1 MAEVVAEG
9 EVILRARENVREEL
23 AKAEAAFE
31 RTMKKLDGQEA
42 ELKIQADML
51 DFDRKAKEAQAE
63 IARLDKKKATVTID
77 ADTKKIDEAIAKEQA
92 NLKKLELANVRLNNR
107 QRKLAEERAAAND
120 KLYNQMEKGEKHVA
134 DVADRES
141 KRAADAHKKAI
152 DSVTKADQAAVRGRI
167 KAASDEA
174 TAKTREAQRAASEA
188 EKAQKFI
195 TKAQSREVNLRIRD
209 SIREADGRIRDS
221 TREAAAREK
230 IQGSEARLERQ
241 YIDLRK
247 KRQRLEQAQGKTFL
261 PTNERTLIGFD
272 IRGVDEQIAEVRA
285 KLALIGK
292 PPPEVDIHLNMDNRA
307 ADSLNRWISAISTTT
322 VRLGPFTTTIA
333 GAARALALL
342 GPIITGVVGS
352 IGALAGAAGSAALG
366 FGGALTAG
374 VGAFGLVLGSTAGL
388 LPGLLRDFKN
398 LNTLQDAYHKQVL
411 KTGAGSD
418 KAKTKLK
425 EFNHALGEVSPSARQ
440 AFDSFDKLQTSY
452 RGLAQ
457 QARTPFLSAMNEGF
471 KTANTLISRFGP
483 EALQS
488 FGIVSRGVKA
498 VARALRGP
506 EATGIIG
513 TLFDS
518 GQKAL
523 PAFGR
528 GLGNLASS
536 AARVAAAFS
545 RMLAPLGSGFEKWT
559 QRFSD
564 FTKDS
569 SKLNRFVD
577 NTTKSMRSFGHLLQ
591 STGGFLATFFGAGVG
606 PGVQLV
612 DRLSAGIDKITN
624 SIRANPKG
632 LGDFFA
638 ESVGTAEK
646 LYGVLQP
653 LASLFMEWATI
664 LRPFSNLIL
673 AVSGSIASLVASL
686 AGFGPTRGLI
696 TAAFSIFLAGT
707 LVSKIRNVT
716 QAVATLA
723 ASLGALGA
731 KQAALRTGS
740 ALTGGAL
747 AGLGRNAAI
756 GARGVTAAEA
766 GLTAAAARGAAP
778 VRATSRVNPT
788 IGPAIPV
795 GAAANAEK
803 TAASTAKLAGAAT
816 KGARSLGALKVGLTG
831 VGAVLGIANPAF
843 GAAALAVTGAA
854 VAYTYF
860 KHRNDDVKKAI
871 GETAAATDRTAA
883 AYRANSGALADTASQ
898 SERANLVVRQARR
911 DLDHAKKGT
920 DDYKLAQLNLKDALR
935 ARGQNEQA
943 VQANLKENSRLGK
956 EQVTRVNDQI
966 KAFDKLNKSKMD
978 DYRNDI
984 KNRKGTM
991 YAGSIDD
998 IKDKQELAALDAKR
1012 TKLLDQQTAALNR
1025 NAAVQA
1031 NNARGL
1037 AGLSAATGKAE
1048 QQLGQFARTAD
1059 HASAKKIAVK
1069 FQDSGDAGRVAAA
1082 AGRAIKAGV
1091 PSKVATRVAV
1101 STSDAETSIKRL
1113 NATRLT
1119 PKRLS
1124 IVEQGGA
1131 KAIATVQHLTGLK
1144 LTDKQQ
1150 NIISKGG
1157 PKAIAEL
1164 GHLLGIKLTD
1174 KQQRTTESGAAAVI
1188 QRMAQINGIKLNTKQ
1203 AKAILNDLASGK
1215 AHSIAG
1221 AIAAIPG
1228 SKTSTITTVYR
1239 EVHVGKN
1246 LGSHRAQGGVFAAA
1260 TGKAGASTRIAGESY
1275 SSPALER
1282 TISAAFKQTANI
1294 AANRKSYGE
1303 RVSKPKLLVGEQRGH
1318 PEYVIATNPAFRK
1331 RNQGLLASAAKRLG
1345 MGVTAAASG
1354 FGPTM
1359 GSLGG
1364 AGYTPSFGIDK
1375 APPGPGKAPKTKKGF
1390 VTNYTKKGA
1399 RKRLKSGRD
1408 WANYVN
1414 GLTVQQ
1420 GDLEREVGI
1429 RESQVNEPEEL
1440 LVEVGRITGK
1450 DPQTGKDVDLGP
1462 QMAPNQPQIDA
1473 YKTQLKSVLDAMD
1486 ALINV
1491 IQTIIQAIPQAI
1503 NAINIEDMYRK
1514 TNEHNLNDAISH
1526 EKSIIAN
1533 HSKGKQTAKDKATV
1547 ASFKTKLAR
1556 DEKRLDFEKKAR
1568 DQIKEDRTTLTDGYK
1583 EAGFDLREARI
1594 ARDSTNADYMGIQGK
1609 ATTQAAAENKQTT
1622 GDGTG
1627 GSGGTGGSSDSG
1639 PTLAQQTGL
1648 ADTERAN
1655 ILKQFGGNTLGLSAT
1670 GAVGAAGGGAQRN
1683 AANVSPNA
1691 GAGTIDPQA
1700 GGSSAGSF
1708 AVGNGG
1714 AKSVAAAFAGGA
1726 AAAGVLGAAGAA
1738 GGAAATSSLGGGSV
1752 TNNTITN
1759 NFAAPPPD
1767 AHTWTKGLE
1776 FEVGAIL

>member
-9 EVILRARENVREEL
+9 EVILRAKENVRAEL
-23 AKAEAAFE
+23 AKAEAAFD
-31 RTMKKLDGQEA
+31 RTMAKLDGQQA
-42 ELKIQADML
+42 EIDIKANML
-51 DFDRKAKEAQAE
+51 DFDKKAKEAQAK
-63 IARLDKKKATVTID
+63 IDRLDGQKANVEIGADTSKID
-77 ADTKKIDEAIAKEQA
+77 AAIAKEQA
-92 NLKKLELANVRLNNR
+92 NLKKLQLANTRLEN
-107 QRKLAEERAAAND
+107 QRRDLLAKRSAAEEKYYSD
-120 KLYNQMEKGEKHVA
+120 SEKAEK
-134 DVADRES
+134 
-141 KRAADAHKKAI
+141 KRAATIA
-152 DSVTKADQAAVRGRI
+152 
-167 KAASDEA
+167 KAASDAAAARIKSENQVTKVEEGA
-174 TAKTREAQRAASEA
+174 RRSRIKGAVEESNAKAAAAEKTAKAAEQ
-188 EKAQKFI
+188 AQKFI

-209 SIREADGRIRDS
+209 SIREADV
-221 TREAAAREK
+221 REK

-307 ADSLNRWISAISTTT
+307 ADSLNRWIGAISNTT

-388 LPGLLRDFKN
+388 LPGLLKDFKN

-411 KTGAGSD
+411 KTGEGSD
-418 KAKTKLK
+418 KAKDKLK
-425 EFNHALGEVSPSARQ
+425 EFNHALGEVSPTARQ
-440 AFDSFDKLQTSY
+440 SFESFNKLGDSYTK
-452 RGLAQ
+452 LAQ
-457 QARTPFLSAMNEGF
+457 KARTPFLETMNEGF
-471 KTANTLISRFGP
+471 KTANTLVNRFGP

-488 FGIVSRGVKA
+488 FGIVTNGVKA

-513 TLFDS
+513 TLFDN

-528 GLGNLASS
+528 GLGNLAAS

-545 RMLAPLGSGFEKWT
+545 RMLAPLGDGFEKWT
-559 QRFSD
+559 KRFSD

-577 NTTKSMRSFGHLLQ
+577 NTTKSMQSFGHLLQ
-591 STGGFLATFFGAGVG
+591 STGGFLATFFGQGVG

-632 LGDFFA
+632 LGDFFK
-638 ESVGTAEK
+638 ESVGTAER

-673 AVSGSIASLVASL
+673 SVSGSIAGLVAAL

-716 QAVATLA
+716 QAIATLG

-747 AGLGRNAAI
+747 SGLGRSAAQ
-756 GARGVTAAEA
+756 GARGVTAAEVGLA
-766 GLTAAAARGAAP
+766 GAAARGGAVQAAE
-778 VRATSRVNPT
+778 RRTSSG
-788 IGPAIPV
+788 IIIPA
-795 GAAANAEK
+795 GAAANVER

-816 KGARSLGALKVGLTG
+816 KGARSLSVLKTGLTG

-860 KHRNDDVKKAI
+860 KHRNDDAKKAI
-871 GETAAATDRTAA
+871 TETAAATFRTAD

-898 SERANLVVRQARR
+898 AERANLVVRQARR

-935 ARGQNEQA
+935 ARSQNEQA
-943 VQANLKENSRLGK
+943 VQANLKESDRLGK

-966 KAFDKLNKSKMD
+966 KAFDKLHKSKMD
-978 DYRNDI
+978 DYRSDI

-991 YAGSIDD
+991 YEGSIDD
-998 IKDKQELAALDAKR
+998 IKDKQELAVLDAKR
-1012 TKLLDQQTAALNR
+1012 VKLIAQQTAALNR
-1025 NAAVQA
+1025 NAAVEA
-1031 NNARGL
+1031 NNARGM
-1037 AGLSAATGKAE
+1037 AGLTAATGKAE

-1069 FQDSGDAGRVAAA
+1069 FQDSGDAGKVAAA

-1091 PSKVATRVAV
+1091 PTKVATRVAV
-1101 STSDAETSIKRL
+1101 STGDAETSIKRL

-1119 PKRLS
+1119 PKKLS

-1131 KAIATVQHLTGLK
+1131 KAIATVQHLSGLK
-1144 LTDKQQ
+1144 LTAKQQ
-1150 NIISKGG
+1150 EIISKGG
-1157 PKAIAEL
+1157 PKALAEL
-1164 GHLLGIKLTD
+1164 GKILGIQLSPKV
-1174 KQQRTTESGAAAVI
+1174 QQTSENGAAAVI
-1188 QRMAQINGIKLNTKQ
+1188 QKMAAINGIKLSDKQ

-1215 AHSIAG
+1215 ARSIQG
-1221 AIAAIPG
+1221 AINAISG
-1228 SKTSTITTVYR
+1228 KTVTITTVHNDVYTR
-1239 EVHVGKN
+1239 KGQK
-1246 LGSHRAQGGVFAAA
+1246 GGPLQSSGNFGASGGILSAAI
-1260 TGKAGASTRIAGESY
+1260 GKAVGSSRRLAGSSY
-1275 SSPALER
+1275 SSPALEK
-1282 TISAAFKQTANI
+1282 TINAAFRNATTDT
-1294 AANRKSYGE
+1294 STSSGE
-1303 RVSKPKLLVGEQRGH
+1303 RVSRPKMLVGEQRGH

-1345 MGVTAAASG
+1345 MGVTAAATG
-1354 FGPTM
+1354 FGPKM

-1364 AGYTPSFGIDK
+1364 SGYTPSFGIDK
-1375 APPGPGKAPKTKKGF
+1375 APPGPGKAPKTKKGL

-1399 RKRLKSGRD
+1399 RKRLTSGRA
-1408 WANYVN
+1408 WAAYVN
-1414 GLTVQQ
+1414 NLTVQQ
-1420 GDLEREVGI
+1420 SDLEREVGI

-1440 LVEVGRITGK
+1440 LIEVGRIKGTDPATGK
-1450 DPQTGKDVDLGP
+1450 ETDLGP
-1462 QMAPNQPQIDA
+1462 KMAPNTDQIAA
-1473 YKTQLKSVLDAMD
+1473 YKVQLSSVLDAMN
-1486 ALINV
+1486 ALITV
-1491 IQTIIQAIPQAI
+1491 IQTIISAIPQAI
-1503 NAINIEDMYRK
+1503 SAINIEDMYRA
-1514 TNEHNLNDAISH
+1514 TNAHNLRESISH
-1526 EKSIIAN
+1526 EKAVIAN
-1533 HSKGKQTAKDKATV
+1533 HSKGTQSAKDKATIS
-1547 ASFKTKLAR
+1547 SFKKKLAK
-1556 DEKRLDFEKKAR
+1556 DEDRLDFENKAR
-1568 DQIKEDRTTLTDGYK
+1568 AQIKDDKTTLTDGYK
-1583 EAGFDLREARI
+1583 EAGFDLREATI
-1594 ARDSTNADYMGIQGK
+1594 ARDSTKADFLGIDGK
-1609 ATTQAAAENKQTT
+1609 SVKEATDANTQTT

-1627 GSGGTGGSSDSG
+1627 GSGSSGGSADAG

-1655 ILKQFGGNTLGLSAT
+1655 VLKQFGGNTLGLSAS
-1670 GAVGAAGGGAQRN
+1670 GAAGAAGSGAQAN
-1683 AANVSPNA
+1683 AGNVSPNA
-1691 GAGTIDPQA
+1691 GAGTMDPQA
-1700 GGSSAGSF
+1700 GGSSTGAFASGS
-1708 AVGNGG
+1708 GG

-1738 GGAAATSSLGGGSV
+1738 GGVAAAGAVGGGSV
-1752 TNNTITN
+1752 TNNSITN